1 MYDGDGDAGS
11 QRLWLEGKAIA
22 NPREDKAFCPAML
35 PCSAG
40 ELEV

>member
-1 MYDGDGDAGS
+1 MMEMEMQGAK
-11 QRLWLEGKAIA
+11 QRLWLEGKVIV

>member
-1 MYDGDGDAGS
+1 MMEMEMQGAK

-35 PCSAG
+35 PCSTG